1 MPEDRCAFGNKK
13 RSETLFFQFCRGLLH
28 IRYDQTKLMQGR
40 KRMRFSHGVGQACN
54 LAMKISIVK

>member
-13 RSETLFFQFCRGLLH
+13 RSETLFFQLCCGLFH

-40 KRMRFSHGVGQACN
+40 KRMRFSDGEGQTCN
-54 LAMKISIVK
+54 VAKKISLAK